1 MKVRYEHGGDHDPVK
16 DVLSSQ
22 VFMLPTAEVATD
34 FVPRDEDEAKIYRN
48 LGVQGVMDLR
58 DMKGAVREGRG
69 KFAENYMLPAL
80 ELALAVE
87 SGKGALDLGRLGVQG
102 IRQLIKKSPGILK
115 RLMKSGTKAVDDAA
129 KKAGFDPTDI
139 AALRKDG
146 VPEEEIMK
154 LVKGPQTKMTKKTAD
169 NTQAYIERMKR
180 QKVQNQANRALR
192 QAAREESQA
201 RLNLQGRLSE
211 LGMEAKEAEK
221 LAEKIFREN
230 VDDIF
235 TQARIDD
242 VVLGKGD
249 QLAKKLGPTMQE
261 LYNTNR
267 GVFNA
272 VYNELI
278 KPVTSKKIS
287 GAVNP
292 RMNQFGGKINVRKA

>member
-34 FVPRDEDEAKIYRN
+34 FVPRDEDEAKIYRR

-58 DMKGAVREGRG
+58 DMKGAVREGRNQ
-69 KFAENYMLPAL
+69 FARDYMYPAL
-80 ELALAVE
+80 EAALAVE

-102 IRQLIKKSPGILK
+102 LRQLIKKSPGILN

-129 KKAGFDPTDI
+129 K
-139 AALRKDG
+139 
-146 VPEEEIMK
+146 
-154 LVKGPQTKMTKKTAD
+154 TAD
-169 NTQAYIERMKR
+169 DAAAYMQRMQK

>member
-1 MKVRYEHGGDHDPVK
+1 MKVRYEHGGDHDPIK
-16 DVLSSQ
+16 Q
-22 VFMLPTAEVATD
+22 
-34 FVPRDEDEAKIYRN
+34 I
-48 LGVQGVMDLR
+48 
-58 DMKGAVREGRG
+58 
-69 KFAENYMLPAL
+69 
-80 ELALAVE
+80 LANQLA
-87 SGKGALDLGRLGVQG
+87 ADRADLGFSASPSMQLYGFEEGPVSMRPDLLLDILGGPATLKAGVQG
-102 IRQLIKKSPGILK
+102 IRQLIKKSPELYK
-115 RLMKSGTKAVDDAA
+115 RLMSTGTKAVDDAA
-129 KKAGFDPTDI
+129 K
-139 AALRKDG
+139 
-146 VPEEEIMK
+146 
-154 LVKGPQTKMTKKTAD
+154 TAD
-169 NTQAYIERMKR
+169 DAAAYMQRMQK

-221 LAEKIFREN
+221 IAEKIFKEN

-235 TQARIDD
+235 AQARIDD

-249 QLAKKLGPTMQE
+249 QLAKQLGPTMKE

-272 VYNELI
+272 IYNELI

-292 RMNQFGGKINVRKA
+292 RMNQFGGKIKVRKA